1 MMSVEHV
8 ALLAPSLGIEPIG
21 SASLLRAAAPFGLPA
36 AAPQARAILGRLGSA
51 LEQVAAVHSF
61 VSGLGLSA
69 PQLGVAY
76 AAIVVHE
83 PDSGRW
89 ELLNPRVVDR
99 SSDSREDYEA
109 CLSSFR
115 FRGAVPRSLALSVEH
130 EGLDGLPITTTF
142 SGRTARLVAHEID
155 HLRGILYVDR
165 MRPGVAPMHVGHY
178 PSIHEA
184 GE

>member
-1 MMSVEHV
+1 VTRVISVERVGH
-8 ALLAPSLGIEPIG
+8 LARSLGIEPAE
-21 SASLLRAAAPFGLPA
+21 SASLLRATMPFVLPA
-36 AAPQARAILGRLGSA
+36 AAPQARWIIDRLNTA
-51 LEQVAAVHSF
+51 LEQIVAVHSF

-76 AAIVVHE
+76 AAVVVHE
-83 PDSGRW
+83 PDGRRW

-99 SSDSREDYEA
+99 SSDSSEDYEA

-115 FRGAVPRSLALSVEH
+115 FRGAVPRSVTLSVEH
-130 EGLDGLPITTTF
+130 QSFDGAHVMTTF

-155 HLRGILYVDR
+155 HLRGILYADR
-165 MRPGVAPMHVGHY
+165 MRPGVLPVQVGHY
-178 PSIHEA
+178 EA